1 MPTGRIEVSEAEVEV
16 VEGEGPDVTIEVVE
30 QNVVI
35 SEAVVG
41 LQGTSGDK
49 HYQHVQATPSA
60 TWSITHN
67 LGKRPSVTVVDSGGN
82 EWITKVEHVSD
93 NALVI
98 RFTAPFSGNAYLN

>member
-1 MPTGRIEVSEAEVEV
+1 MATGRIEVSEAEVEV

-41 LQGTSGDK
+41 LQGASGDK
-49 HYQHVQATPSA
+49 HYHHAQATPSA

-67 LGKRPSVTVVDSGGN
+67 LGKRPAVTVVDSGGN
-82 EWITKVEHVSD
+82 EWITNVEHVSD

>member
-1 MPTGRIEVSEAEVEV
+1 MATGKITVNESEVEV
-16 VEGEGPDVTIEVVE
+16 VEGQNPNVTIEVTE
-30 QNVVI
+30 QAVVI

-67 LGKRPSVTVVDSGGN
+67 LGKRPAVTVVDSGGN
-82 EWITKVEHVSD
+82 EWITNVEHVSD

>member
-1 MPTGRIEVSEAEVEV
+1 MATGRIAVAEQEIEV
-16 VEGEGPDVTIEVVE
+16 VEGAGPNVTIEVVE
-30 QNVVI
+30 QSVVI

-49 HYQHVQATPSA
+49 HFQHVQSTPSA

-82 EWITKVEHVSD
+82 EWISAVEHVSD
-93 NALVI
+93 NVLVI
-98 RFTAPFSGNAYLN
+98 RFTSPFSGNAYLN

>member
-1 MPTGRIEVSEAEVEV
+1 MATGRIEVAEAEIEV

-30 QNVVI
+30 QSVVI

-49 HYQHVQATPSA
+49 HYQHVQSTPSA

-82 EWITKVEHVSD
+82 EWITAVEHISD